1 MENESLIK
9 TWLILILGL
18 ILTTPLLVIV
28 MFITII
34 AVSLEWFNIKILGTK
49 KFKLK

>member
-9 TWLILILGL
+9 TWLILIFGL

-28 MFITII
+28 MIITII
-34 AVSLEWFNIKILGTK
+34 AISLEWFNIKILGK
-49 KFKLK
+49 RV

>member
-1 MENESLIK
+1 MEENNLLK

-28 MFITII
+28 MFITFV
-34 AVSLEWFNIKILGTK
+34 AVSLEWFNIKILKGYEK
-49 KFKLK
+49 